1 MSATAPTAAGKAP
14 GRPAAHP
21 EKMVRAGLR
30 AAMRI
35 FAAWGLDDAAAST
48 LLGGVGLSTLRRWR
62 RDLEAGRDVKIDVR
76 RDLTDRLSLILG
88 IYKALQILFPSTAQ
102 ADAWV
107 SRTNSNPVFG
117 GRSALD
123 VMLNGGM
130 DDLYRV
136 RRFLDAQRG

>member
-1 MSATAPTAAGKAP
+1 MSAIAKSGT
-14 GRPAAHP
+14 GRARNESAAHP
-21 EKMVRAGLR
+21 EKLVRAGLR

-35 FAAWGLDDAAAST
+35 FAAWGLEDAAAST

-62 RDLEAGRDVKIDVR
+62 RDLEAGQDVKIDVR

-102 ADAWV
+102 GDAWV
-107 SRTNSNPVFG
+107 SRKNSNPVFG

>member
-1 MSATAPTAAGKAP
+1 MSATAKAVVDNTAIELATHSE
-14 GRPAAHP
+14 R
-21 EKMVRAGLR
+21 MVLAGLR
-30 AAMRI
+30 AALRI
-35 FAAWGLDDAAAST
+35 FAAWRIEDAAAST

-62 RDLEAGRDVKIDVR
+62 RDLDAGRDVKIDVR

-102 ADAWV
+102 ADGWV
-107 SRTNSNPVFG
+107 RKANSNPIFG
-117 GRSALD
+117 SRSALD
-123 VMLNGGM
+123 VMLDGGM

>member
-1 MSATAPTAAGKAP
+1 MSNSAKMHADKAANDS
-14 GRPAAHP
+14 AAHL
-21 EKMVRAGLR
+21 EKMTRAGLR

-35 FAAWGLDDAAAST
+35 FAAWNLEDAAAST

-62 RDLEAGRDVKIDVR
+62 RDLETGHEAKIDVR

-107 SRTNSNPVFG
+107 SRKNSNPIFG

-123 VMLNGGM
+123 VMLDGGM